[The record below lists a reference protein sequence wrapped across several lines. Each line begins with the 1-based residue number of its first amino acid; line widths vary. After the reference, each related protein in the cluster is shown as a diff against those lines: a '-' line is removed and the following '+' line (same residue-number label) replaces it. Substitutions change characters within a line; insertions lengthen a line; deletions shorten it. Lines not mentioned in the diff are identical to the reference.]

1 MYVSIYLSI
10 LLSSSF
16 FSCASTASEP
26 VLSESEIVT
35 HDAAS
40 VRSAE
45 DLVLALSEMPEYAEI
60 FDLFVSL
67 QVMMQEQK
75 PLKTILR
82 MAQQLRNHIVF
93 VQKYASDPLL
103 DEVLAWCQAQKGLEN
118 KKMAVWKKVVIAA
131 AVLAVLFGGISWH
144 ARLQSKKK
152 YVLEERPL
160 AGIQQYELEERPLA
174 EIQQYELEERPLA
187 EIQQRINAIRE
198 IDLSSIPLAD
208 TSGVLQNTHGVD
220 ISRLPELVPGSP
232 DKRLP
237 FFSAWKMLSGQEFST
252 LARTV
257 RLNVEISIS
266 QRPLFDLFVAFI
278 KTAHP
283 LQETITADNTKEI
296 GMFTFRGHFYFSA
309 RVSDRYYLWVY
320 NPPNFVPIRLEE
332 AHEAGLRPDE
342 LPSTSDPT
350 PQNFRVIAL
359 AKQNLRKRREILDG
373 TAVVNFYISDPAVI
387 QGLFTVS

>member
-1 MYVSIYLSI
+1 MYVSIYLSIYLSI

-26 VLSESEIVT
+26 VLSEAEIVT

-75 PLKTILR
+75 PLKTISR
-82 MAQQLRNHIVF
+82 MAQQLRNQIVF

-118 KKMAVWKKVVIAA
+118 KKMAAWKKVVIAA

-160 AGIQQYELEERPLA
+160 AGIQQ
-174 EIQQYELEERPLA
+174 
-187 EIQQRINAIRE
+187 RINAIRE
-198 IDLSSIPLAD
+198 IALSSIPLAD

-237 FFSAWKMLSGQEFST
+237 FFSAWKMQSGEEFST
-252 LARTV
+252 LAGTV
-257 RLNVEISIS
+257 RLNVGISIS
-266 QRPLFDLFVAFI
+266 VRPLVDLFVAFI

-283 LQETITADNTKEI
+283 LQETITAYNTKEI

-309 RVSDRYYLWVY
+309 RVSDRYYLWIY

-332 AHEAGLRPDE
+332 AYEAGLRPDE
-342 LPSTSDPT
+342 LPSTSAPT
-350 PQNFRVIAL
+350 PQTIRVIAL
-359 AKQNLRKRREILDG
+359 AKQNLRKRREILDCK
-373 TAVVNFYISDPAVI
+373 AVVSFYISDPAVI